1 MNTRFQGQH
10 PKYMS
15 GNVKG
20 KLRHIKVHEGLIRVV
35 IKDLDLFLKEDLNSS
50 SSISSFGRI

>member
-1 MNTRFQGQH
+1 MNTRFQGQN

-20 KLRHIKVHEGLIRVV
+20 KLGHIKVHEGLIKVV
-35 IKDLDLFLKEDLNSS
+35 IKDLDFIFERRFEFFFFHK
-50 SSISSFGRI
+50 